1 MAPIIKIG
9 SPTIKSICHSNFSN
23 IVEIIKA
30 RTGITTPTYPAR
42 PGPTFSS
49 NFKYEMKAKIDP
61 KIDKYNKD
69 VK

>member
-9 SPTIKSICHSNFSN
+9 SPIIKSICHSNFSN

-49 NFKYEMKAKIDP
+49 NFRYEMKAKIDP
-61 KIDKYNKD
+61 KIDR
-69 VK
+69 